1 MWPKGFLGIALGA
14 IVLAACG
21 SSSPAVNTSAQRV
34 IAETGRPCGH
44 RVLILSA
51 LPLELSPLVA
61 EAAIKPADTVHTN
74 GRTFYVGR
82 LAGNDVVLAL
92 TGIGPVNAEQTSTA
106 AFEYFRCSFAATVFS
121 GVAGSSANIGDVVVP
136 QRWTLNNAR
145 TQIGTDAAMLATAR
159 KLQGAAHVKLRRDLP
174 LGDAACLCSGVDP
187 TIQVHLP
194 QKPQVRVGGNGMT
207 TDPFGGHAVP
217 CVMGGGDI
225 SGCEPCAISLKSAAD
240 AANVAK
246 SAPSLADPHSVEAR
260 PQPSEGAT
268 LSVTVSDE
276 ETAAVDQ
283 VAHRYGV
290 PFLGIRAVSDGQ
302 GDPLHL
308 PGFPSEFFVYRQ
320 LAGNNAAVVTI
331 AFLGTWAAN
340 GNPTARNPR
349 GASASSA

>member
-1 MWPKGFLGIALGA
+1 MRPRGFLGIALGA

-21 SSSPAVNTSAQRV
+21 SSSPGVNTSAQRV
-34 IAETGRPCGH
+34 NAAPGRPCVH

-61 EAAIKPADTVHTN
+61 KAAIKPADTVHTN

-106 AFEYFRCSFAATVFS
+106 AFEQFRCSFAATVFS

-136 QRWTLNNAR
+136 QRWTLNDGR
-145 TQIGTDAAMLATAR
+145 TRIGTDAAMLATAR
-159 KLQGAAHVKLRRDLP
+159 RLQGAAHVNLVRELP
-174 LGDAACLCSGVDP
+174 LGDAACVCSGVDP
-187 TIQVHLP
+187 TIRVHLP
-194 QKPQVRVGGNGMT
+194 QKPQVRVGGDGVT

-217 CVMGGGDI
+217 CVSGGGDI
-225 SGCEPCAISLKSAAD
+225 SGCEPCALSLERAAD
-240 AANVAK
+240 TANVAR
-246 SAPSLADPHSVEAR
+246 SAPPLADPPSVEAR
-260 PQPSEGAT
+260 PQPLRGASS
-268 LSVTVSDE
+268 SVTVSDE

-290 PFLGIRAVSDGQ
+290 PFLGIRSVSDGQ

-331 AFLGTWAAN
+331 AFLGIWAAN
-340 GNPTARNPR
+340 GNPTARSPR
-349 GASASSA
+349 GVAQ